1 MTAPKGHKKKSVQA
15 RSAARLAAV
24 QALYHAEMSE
34 QTPDRVLA
42 DFLDH
47 GIGAKALTCPE
58 GGEDDIG
65 SPEVER
71 DLVRPD
77 PLLFT
82 SIFRGALARRADF
95 DEMIAKSLSG
105 DWTVER
111 LEAVLRAILRAGACE
126 LADFPD
132 VPVRVVI
139 SEYVDIAHAF
149 YSGPEPGLV
158 NAVLDRI
165 ARVVRAGEI
174 GGDVRS

>member
-1 MTAPKGHKKKSVQA
+1 MTAKKGRNKNSVQA

-34 QTPDRVLA
+34 HAPDRVLD
-42 DFLDH
+42 DFLKH
-47 GIGAKALTCPE
+47 RIGAKVSIAPSQ
-58 GGEDDIG
+58 DDDAG
-65 SPEVER
+65 TAEVEHE
-71 DLVRPD
+71 LAEPD
-77 PLLFT
+77 PILFT
-82 SIFRGALARRADF
+82 AIFRGTLARRDDF
-95 DEMIAKSLSG
+95 DGMIAGALTG

-111 LEAVLRAILRAGACE
+111 LESVLRAILRAGACE

-165 ARVVRAGEI
+165 GRVVRAGEI
-174 GGDVRS
+174 GSDARSR